1 MSGDDEM
8 AKRSRRASA
17 RGTAAEAGKTYRILV
32 EVGPHEGVGN
42 LEGVT
47 LDHACMPQPPRDAS
61 TGARHLHA
69 YASGKTVEALRKT
82 GRSVDV
88 LADAAAESKQMQK
101 MVGKGDRFKGG
112 RSGPKGVGKL
122 I

>member
-1 MSGDDEM
+1 MTAM
-8 AKRSRRASA
+8 PRRPRRAPA
-17 RGTAAEAGKTYRILV
+17 GPKAAEAGKTYRILV

-42 LEGVT
+42 MEGVT
-47 LDHACMPQPPRDAS
+47 LDYACMPQPPRDAR
-61 TGARHLHA
+61 TGARHVHA
-69 YASGKTVEALRKT
+69 YASGKMVEAMRKE

-88 LADAAAESKQMQK
+88 LADATAESKRMQK
-101 MVGKGDRFKGG
+101 MVAKGDRFKGG

>member
-1 MSGDDEM
+1 M

-17 RGTAAEAGKTYRILV
+17 RRTAATEAGKTYRILV

-47 LDHACMPQPPRDAS
+47 LDYACMPQPPRDAH
-61 TGARHLHA
+61 TGARHVHA
-69 YASGKTVEALRKT
+69 YASGKMVEAMRKT

-88 LADAAAESKQMQK
+88 LADAAAESTRMQK

-112 RSGPKGVGKL
+112 RTGPKGVGKL